1 MAEGSES
8 IGKSSPMKCQG
19 TPPEPKGRREILHI
33 IPHLISTR
41 ASHAENAYLFA
52 AVSRAPAT
60 KRTRAAHAEI
70 SCMSSLWRDGRLR
83 RNAASIDIT
92 AARSQHTGTNRT
104 RLWLAHKLMCGR
116 TYRDAAK
123 PRQLRVARS
132 AHKEYSAC
140 EVRVLKTR
148 AKSAC

>member
-19 TPPEPKGRREILHI
+19 TPPTEGETSDLTHHSSLIRRGL
-33 IPHLISTR
+33 
-41 ASHAENAYLFA
+41 
-52 AVSRAPAT
+52 
-60 KRTRAAHAEI
+60 RTRKI
-70 SCMSSLWRDGRLR
+70 LTCSLQEVGRLR
-83 RNAASIDIT
+83 RNAVGIDAT
-92 AARSQHTGTNRT
+92 AARSLLIGNCRQGHRLPHMDTDGYDCRT

-123 PRQLRVARS
+123 PRQFRVAPQG
-132 AHKEYSAC
+132 APKEYSAC